1 MGVLVAVDVFS
12 RFAVLMPM
20 YTIDSEEVCEVLK
33 LNVLC
38 STGGVPE
45 WVLSDNGPEFKGEF
59 KELCKHYNIEHKT
72 SAPGHSQS
80 HGMVERL
87 IATTEL
93 TLAHFIDDD
102 GDTWHKILAHAQL
115 THNSAPHPALSV
127 GTNLCYTP
135 AEVYL
140 GRKLRSRLSR
150 VLLPDFEEE
159 VFDVGRYIDHLQEML
174 PRIKV
179 FVRDSQ
185 ERYHKR
191 MENTARNRRRK
202 LRAIQ
207 VGSLVKLY
215 KRPRE
220 KKKAKLYQTWQG
232 PYRVVKI
239 TNEGAT
245 VDLKHVASSERLG
258 NQNINHVALYHDG
271 ANTAVP
277 EADRKDPN
285 YAGTSFQVIKIV
297 DDKGHRGVDKHYK
310 VRWKGDWDDT
320 WEPEGNLECPKLVQE
335 YDRRKAR
342 KAPVL
347 AAVCE
352 SPRTHSA
359 HAWAMTIS
367 MNLLHVDLADLTA
380 DISENRFCT
389 LRDLQHR

>member
-1 MGVLVAVDVFS
+1 MVVRLLHGRHQGIHKVIVVPESLVQAAMFSCHEGNSHGHPGALRTYQKAQDSFYWRGMYTDVYAYVKSCAVCQMHSKAPSEAPIAGHITADRPGEGWVVDVLHMEESSEGHVGVLVAVDVFS

-20 YTIDSEEVCEVLK
+20 YTIDSEEVCELLK

-150 VLLPDFEEE
+150 VLL
-159 VFDVGRYIDHLQEML
+159 
-174 PRIKV
+174 
-179 FVRDSQ
+179 
-185 ERYHKR
+185 
-191 MENTARNRRRK
+191 T
-202 LRAIQ
+202 
-207 VGSLVKLY
+207 
-215 KRPRE
+215 
-220 KKKAKLYQTWQG
+220 
-232 PYRVVKI
+232 
-239 TNEGAT
+239 
-245 VDLKHVASSERLG
+245 DLE
-258 NQNINHVALYHDG
+258 
-271 ANTAVP
+271 
-277 EADRKDPN
+277 
-285 YAGTSFQVIKIV
+285 
-297 DDKGHRGVDKHYK
+297 
-310 VRWKGDWDDT
+310 
-320 WEPEGNLECPKLVQE
+320 
-335 YDRRKAR
+335 
-342 KAPVL
+342 
-347 AAVCE
+347 
-352 SPRTHSA
+352 
-359 HAWAMTIS
+359 
-367 MNLLHVDLADLTA
+367 
-380 DISENRFCT
+380 
-389 LRDLQHR
+389 